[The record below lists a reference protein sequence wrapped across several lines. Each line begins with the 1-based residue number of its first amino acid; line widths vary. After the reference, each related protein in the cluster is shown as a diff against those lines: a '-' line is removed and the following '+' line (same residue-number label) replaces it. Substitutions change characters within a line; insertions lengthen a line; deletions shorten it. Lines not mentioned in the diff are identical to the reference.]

1 LSGGVFVCGGCGHRM
16 QPDRKRRSTATGRYH
31 HYYKCPNRRPR
42 PGVVE
47 RCPGSRK
54 SRKAEEAEALVWDF
68 VSGLLK
74 DPTRLKAGL
83 EKKIEAE
90 RLKVARGD
98 PDREARAWLG
108 RLEEIEAKRSRFQ
121 DMAAEGLLTFE
132 ELGAKLCSLE
142 EAREVAEEELGRL
155 RARSERL
162 EALERDRDALLAS
175 LEGAV
180 PQMLDELPP
189 GDRNQIYKILS
200 LKVEAIPDGSLQ
212 LSGSFARGMGV
223 CASGT
228 IRCWEPTPTFLP
240 PTRRFY
246 LAERP
251 TRPTWE

>member
-1 LSGGVFVCGGCGHRM
+1 MG
-16 QPDRKRRSTATGRYH
+16 
-31 HYYKCPNRRPR
+31 
-42 PGVVE
+42 

-54 SRKAEEAEALVWDF
+54 SHKAEEAEALVWDF

-108 RLEEIEAKRSRFQ
+108 QLEEIEAKRSRFQ

-175 LEGAV
+175 LQGVV

-189 GDRNQIYKILS
+189 EDRNRIYKMLS
-200 LKVEAIPDGSLQ
+200 LKVEAIPGGPLQ
-212 LSGSFARGMGV
+212 LSGSFAREAGV
-223 CASGT
+223 CTSGT
-228 IRCWEPTPTFLP
+228 IGCWGPTPMCPP
-240 PTRRFY
+240 PTPPY
-246 LAERP
+246 CPAGQP
-251 TRPTWE
+251 TSLTWA